1 MAVCRDEI
9 EKLCIMETHFRELDA
24 QGYTLLED
32 LLTPEQIARAITAL
46 DATYG
51 EDRVSDH
58 ERGSKRTHNLTARA
72 EIFRDIIQLPRLVA
86 CMEYL
91 LGTDYILSDMGARSP
106 LPGMQAQSLHRDG
119 GPFVPNPPYNVHS
132 ILPLSAQSLI
142 ALSEFM
148 RKNGATR
155 FVPASHLRD
164 IEPQDVPPAQEEL
177 LLCQPGTALI
187 YDSRLIHGGSANTSD
202 QIRYA
207 IQGFCCRGNHRP
219 FCDHTRSIP
228 PEIVAGATPLKRR
241 LWGFE
246 SQSAWEQS
254 PRDFKIVE
262 APGAKPRFD
271 YNRRD

>member
-1 MAVCRDEI
+1 
-9 EKLCIMETHFRELDA
+9 METHFRELDA

-32 LLTPEQIARAITAL
+32 LLTPEQIARAIAAL
-46 DATYG
+46 DATYE

-106 LPGMQAQSLHRDG
+106 MPGMQAQSLHRDG

-142 ALSEFM
+142 ALSEFT

-187 YDSRLIHGGSANTSD
+187 YDSRLIHGGSAYTSD
-202 QIRYA
+202 QIR
-207 IQGFCCRGNHRP
+207 
-219 FCDHTRSIP
+219 SIP
-228 PEIVAGATPLKRR
+228 PKIVAGATPLMRR

>member
-1 MAVCRDEI
+1 
-9 EKLCIMETHFRELDA
+9 METHFRELDA
-24 QGYTLLED
+24 QGYTLLEE
-32 LLTPEQIARAITAL
+32 LLTPEQIARAIAAL

-106 LPGMQAQSLHRDG
+106 MPGMQAQSLHRDG

-142 ALSEFM
+142 ALSEFT

-228 PEIVAGATPLKRR
+228 PEIVAGATPLMRR

-271 YNRRD
+271 YNRRA

>member
-1 MAVCRDEI
+1 
-9 EKLCIMETHFRELDA
+9 
-24 QGYTLLED
+24 
-32 LLTPEQIARAITAL
+32 
-46 DATYG
+46 
-51 EDRVSDH
+51 
-58 ERGSKRTHNLTARA
+58 
-72 EIFRDIIQLPRLVA
+72 
-86 CMEYL
+86 MEYL

-142 ALSEFM
+142 ALSEFT

-177 LLCQPGTALI
+177 LLCEPGTALI

-228 PEIVAGATPLKRR
+228 PEIVAGATPLMRR

-262 APGAKPRFD
+262 APGAKPHFD
-271 YNRRD
+271 YNRRRGGQRTSANRPEAVKSAARNPYKYAPDATARPYLSRVSQIMRYAPAANSASTRLATLRPSASNTANSTCVAWGKSKASVTSALQGLG